1 MAFLLSSERPAVAA
15 VTFNPVT
22 GLFRWLAKARA
33 ERAQR
38 LALANLLELD
48 AALLDDLGID
58 RQDVIEAMH
67 NDSPGTAGRTL
78 SARRAASARNWL
90 NP

>member
-15 VTFNPVT
+15 ITFNPFKGVM
-22 GLFRWLAKARA
+22 RWLAKARA

-38 LALANLLELD
+38 VALANLLEFD
-48 AALLDDLGID
+48 AALLDDLGIN
-58 RQDVIEAMH
+58 RHDVVEAMQ
-67 NDSPGTAGRTL
+67 NPPPKSGETL
-78 SARRAASARNWL
+78 AARRAYNARNWL

>member
-15 VTFNPVT
+15 VAFNPVG

-38 LALANLLELD
+38 VALAHLLEFD
-48 AALLDDLGID
+48 AALLNDLGIN
-58 RQDVIEAMH
+58 RQDVVEAMR
-67 NDSPGTAGRTL
+67 NPPPKAAETL
-78 SARRAASARNWL
+78 AARRAQNARNWS
-90 NP
+90 NS

>member
-15 VTFNPVT
+15 VTFNPVR
-22 GLFRWLAKARA
+22 GFFRWLAKSRA

-38 LALANLLELD
+38 VALAHLLEFD
-48 AALLDDLGID
+48 AALLNDLGIN
-58 RQDVIEAMH
+58 RQDVVEAMR
-67 NDSPGTAGRTL
+67 NPPPKSGDMLA
-78 SARRAASARNWL
+78 ARRAQNARNWS